1 MPAIML
7 KTNRIAE
14 FLGREIKTE
23 ELIEAIR
30 ELGLAIEEAGTD
42 YVKAEYNPNR
52 PDYSSI
58 AGIARALQ
66 GILGIKTGMPR
77 YRVQKSDVKL
87 IVDPKVKDVRPFVVS
102 AIVKNLELNDE
113 SLEEIIAMQEDLHW
127 IIGRDRRK
135 VAIGLHDYSKV
146 HPPIYYKAM
155 LPDSVSFIP
164 LGGRNKMTPKEILEE
179 TSTGSKYRWIL
190 DGKKY
195 FPFIIDSRNEVLS
208 FPPIINSSLTELT
221 SRTKDIF
228 IDVTGTDFKAIS
240 DALNILVT
248 TLHDMGGTIYSVD
261 VIYDDKHVI
270 TPDLSS
276 TKWRINLK
284 EQSALIG
291 IDLRPIHALR
301 ALRRMRLDARI
312 VGDEIEID
320 VPAYR
325 IDIMHPVDFAEEI
338 AIGIGYSQLTPLIPY
353 TANFGKL
360 RPESELSRLIR
371 LLMIGLGFTEAVNT
385 TLSNKQ
391 KEYEF
396 LGIPNTGSPNIL
408 NPASL
413 EYDTLR
419 VRLLPGL
426 LESLSINKHNPTPQ
440 KFFELGDVLQIDES
454 VPERFV
460 RRLSLC
466 IVISHSS
473 ASFSEIK
480 SIQEEIARSLQLDL
494 KMIAK
499 DYPFMMPGR
508 SVALLSNDVEAGY
521 MGEIH
526 PAVLEKFKIEMPV
539 TALELNLSLLGIL

>member
-466 IVISHSS
+466 LVISHSS